1 LGHVWVKSP
10 LFPINWN
17 WALRCAAPEHAAQCA
32 AFIPSAACMKSLML
46 AHEEWEFKRRINP
59 SHPRGV
65 AEEVGVG
72 FEGVGVG
79 HAGHVVDDVG
89 KAIAGVIEPGL
100 IRMEDAGDFL

>member
-1 LGHVWVKSP
+1 MYPKTLLSSNRFSVLRH
-10 LFPINWN
+10 LFEETNAN
-17 WALRCAAPEHAAQCA
+17 
-32 AFIPSAACMKSLML
+32 IPQA
-46 AHEEWEFKRRINP
+46 

-79 HAGHVVDDVG
+79 HAGDIVDDVG
-89 KAIAGVIEPGL
+89 KAIGGVIKFGF

>member
-1 LGHVWVKSP
+1 
-10 LFPINWN
+10 
-17 WALRCAAPEHAAQCA
+17 
-32 AFIPSAACMKSLML
+32 
-46 AHEEWEFKRRINP
+46 
-59 SHPRGV
+59 V

-89 KAIAGVIEPGL
+89 KAVAGVTKPGL